1 MATTP
6 SLSTATK
13 FDPTQAIS
21 MGLNLIVGTIASQ
34 SDAKKNRALQE
45 NLAKLSLEQ
54 AKDLEKRLQDVNS
67 DTERL
72 RIMYQT
78 FAVLE
83 NQKLVDS
90 RKNKQLILLGILGGG
105 ILLLIGLGMYY
116 KRK

>member
-1 MATTP
+1 MATA
-6 SLSTATK
+6 SLSTTPK

-21 MGLNLIVGTIASQ
+21 MGLNLVVGTIASQ
-34 SDAKKNRALQE
+34 SDAKKRRQLE
-45 NLAKLSLEQ
+45 ESLAKLSLAQ
-54 AKDLEKRLQDVNS
+54 QKDLEIRMQDVKS
-67 DTERL
+67 DTARL
-72 RIMYQT
+72 SIMYQT